1 MNYEEETLI
10 QSPFILSLEEEEEAD
25 EEGVLGDG
33 VIDALEDDLD
43 VPEEEGVPWD
53 TADKLDDDEEEEEA
67 GDEY

>member
-10 QSPFILSLEEEEEAD
+10 QSPFILSLEEEEEID

-33 VIDALEDDLD
+33 VIDALEEDLD

-53 TADKLDDDEEEEEA
+53 TADKQDDDEEEEEA